1 MMTVP
6 PQLTSSLPSFS
17 YPASFRHPPPAS
29 STSIFRCY
37 THTHLAEAAST
48 LKGKRKEKADTD
60 DGQKARTAQ
69 AGEGNERT
77 SRTNLRGE
85 TDLTK
90 TEHTPKPHDTL
101 RRSTGEE
108 LGTVWGLV
116 GDGRE
121 STKTINLKRTQFHL
135 QQKSCVTP
143 LRDRCQVAPQWHKQ
157 LYEFQRIRCTICS
170 TSPRVPK
177 KKGPHLESVCLPEW
191 LLKRHVCFSLQK
203 LRRGKWSFWR
213 FRTTSLW

>member
-1 MMTVP
+1 MP
-6 PQLTSSLPSFS
+6 
-17 YPASFRHPPPAS
+17 RPPALL
-29 STSIFRCY
+29 TGEKKEKETGEVLYIFRCY

-69 AGEGNERT
+69 AGEENERT
-77 SRTNLRGE
+77 SRNNLRGE

-90 TEHTPKPHDTL
+90 TEQTSKPHDTL

-121 STKTINLKRTQFHL
+121 STKTINLKRIQFHL
-135 QQKSCVTP
+135 PQKSCVTP

-170 TSPRVPK
+170 TSPEYQKKGTTPGKRVPA
-177 KKGPHLESVCLPEW
+177 
-191 LLKRHVCFSLQK
+191 
-203 LRRGKWSFWR
+203 
-213 FRTTSLW
+213 